1 MTVHLGRVRVAWRV
15 RQVSSCWLTAGC
27 SFAHCQATDEPS
39 RLPAWLLFPFI
50 ADLAVHG
57 LPGIHAERLKRG
69 QGWAPGEWFSARL
82 LVGELSGE
90 TWDVHLAL
98 SLFDQVVRDVPASGK
113 GLAVA
118 SAQHLMVAESL
129 AQEAARD
136 CFLLVR
142 MWLTDSAIRTRP
154 ASLS

>member
-1 MTVHLGRVRVAWRV
+1 MVPCV
-15 RQVSSCWLTAGC
+15 LTDRA
-27 SFAHCQATDEPS
+27 
-39 RLPAWLLFPFI
+39 AWLLFPFI

-69 QGWAPGEWFSARL
+69 QGWAPGEWSSARL

-98 SLFDQVVRDVPASGK
+98 SLFDQVVRDDPDSGK

-118 SAQHLMVAESL
+118 SAQNLMVAESL

-142 MWLTDSAIRTRP
+142 MWLTNSAIRTRP

>member
-1 MTVHLGRVRVAWRV
+1 MTVHLGRNRVAWRV
-15 RQVSSCWLTAGC
+15 RQVCSCLLTARGR
-27 SFAHCQATDEPS
+27 FAHCQATDEPS
-39 RLPAWLLFPFI
+39 RLPAWLLSPFI

-69 QGWAPGEWFSARL
+69 QGWPPGEWSSARL
-82 LVGELSGE
+82 LVGELPGE

-129 AQEAARD
+129 AMEAARD
-136 CFLLVR
+136 CFLQVR
-142 MWLTDSAIRTRP
+142 MWLTDSAIKTRP